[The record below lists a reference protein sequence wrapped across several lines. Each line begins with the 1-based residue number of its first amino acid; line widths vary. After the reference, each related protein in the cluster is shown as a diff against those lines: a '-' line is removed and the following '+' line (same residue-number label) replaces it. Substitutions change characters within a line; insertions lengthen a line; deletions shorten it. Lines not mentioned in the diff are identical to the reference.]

1 MGRRERRNKGS
12 RPFFHPKP
20 RLPKPKQ
27 KGRETRRD
35 VLDNLLALPPPSS
48 NKMREIREMQQ
59 VGGVQF
65 WLKKKKK
72 KRRVTDAPSSRAPRR
87 SPSSRVGSGAQG
99 RRAARVLTRPATG
112 PFSVLSSGLSSS
124 SDGYAPPLQRPGCC
138 LRCRCWRT
146 AEARA
151 SAHGTQARG
160 RAARPEAGTGR
171 RGR

>member
-72 KRRVTDAPSSRAPRR
+72 KKASDRCTQLPRTAEV
-87 SPSSRVGSGAQG
+87 SLVEGGQ
-99 RRAARVLTRPATG
+99 RRAGEESRTRAHPAGHRT
-112 PFSVLSSGLSSS
+112 
-124 SDGYAPPLQRPGCC
+124 LQRPQLWPFLF
-138 LRCRCWRT
+138 LRRLRS
-146 AEARA
+146 AA
-151 SAHGTQARG
+151 SAAGLLSSLPLLADGRSTRLCTRYSGSGTRG
-160 RAARPEAGTGR
+160 AA
-171 RGR
+171 